1 MNTFGHLLKLAL
13 LPAAI
18 AIASNANA
26 LQLMGVNSALSPD
39 STDVLFN
46 FDSSASSPRTFILNN
61 PPRLI
66 LDFHKMTSNRNVGK
80 KIPGMG
86 NIKKINISQAGNRV
100 RATITLDSLGEFH
113 TINQGNKL
121 HLRIMNTKVDS
132 DASWVNHV
140 IKKSNP
146 TSVAFQTHRNPQ
158 ATSVASA
165 RGYSKVMSNERHY
178 IEPANIA
185 YQPTTPVRRA
195 PPVQQNT
202 PTSVDFKRDSKGSG
216 LITITLPGSHVKPDI
231 KRSGNFII
239 ATLKGVRSNIGKKNY
254 DVLDF
259 ATPVKSISVSNQGA
273 NTQVRIAVRGDFN
286 FSNKQNGN
294 KLTIN
299 VNKIIKN
306 KTIKDIIAKKKVYKG
321 EKLTLNFQD
330 IEVRSV
336 LQLLADFTDKNIV
349 VSDTVKG
356 SITLRLKDVPWDQAM
371 DIVLRSKG
379 LGMRKNGTVIWVA
392 PEAEL
397 SARENRQLAQL
408 QKKQKLEP
416 LITEYLAVN
425 FAKASDLMK
434 LIKRTDPNDHASI
447 LSDRGSIS
455 FDERTNTI
463 LIHDTVSR
471 VDDVR
476 AMVKSLDVPVR
487 QVSIQSRIVIA
498 NDEFSKEIGSRF
510 GMTGL
515 VGFNSKALATTSG
528 SANATAAITGD
539 AATNLNNANSL
550 YPINTPNLN
559 DRLNINMPATGAPK
573 IAFSLLSKDYLV
585 DLELSALQAESK
597 GEIVSTPRV
606 VTTNQQKA
614 VIEQGVE
621 IPFLQA
627 SSSGAANVAF
637 KKAVL
642 SLEVTPQITP
652 DDHVIMDLKVNQDT
666 IGRVFNGVPS
676 INTRQVQ
683 TKILVDNGQTVVLG
697 GVHEETNQNDVDK
710 IPILGDLPVVGRLFK
725 HTRRST
731 DKREL
736 LIFVTPQILD

>member
-18 AIASNANA
+18 AVASNANA
-26 LQLMGVNSALSPD
+26 LQLIGVNSALSPD
-39 STDVLFN
+39 STDILFN
-46 FDSSASSPRTFILNN
+46 FDSAAESPRTFILKN
-61 PPRLI
+61 PPRLV
-66 LDFHKMTSNRNVGK
+66 LDFHKMTNNRRIRK
-80 KIPGMG
+80 KIAGTG
-86 NIKKINISQAGNRV
+86 NIKQINISQAGNRV
-100 RATITLDSLGEFH
+100 RATVTLNNISEFH
-113 TINQGNKL
+113 TVNQGNQL
-121 HLRIMNTKVDS
+121 RLRIMKDAGQRQVSRPQVDA
-132 DASWVNHV
+132 DASWINQVM
-140 IKKSNP
+140 KKSNP
-146 TSVAFQTHRNPQ
+146 TSVAFQTRAVP
-158 ATSVASA
+158 AVAEA

-178 IEPANIA
+178 IAPANIA
-185 YQPTTPVRRA
+185 YQGQKPIDRQTRHPQ
-195 PPVQQNT
+195 PGQHNT
-202 PTSVDFKRDSKGSG
+202 NVDFKRDSKGSG
-216 LITITLPGSHVKPDI
+216 IISITLPGSHIKPDI

-239 ATLKGVRSNIGKKNY
+239 ATLKGARSNAGQENY
-254 DVLDF
+254 NVLDF
-259 ATPVKSISVSNQGA
+259 ATPVKNISVTSQGA
-273 NTQVRIAVRGDFN
+273 NTKVRIAVRGN
-286 FSNKQNGN
+286 FKFSSSQAGN
-294 KLTIN
+294 KLIIS
-299 VNKIIKN
+299 VDKVIKN
-306 KTIKDIIAKKKVYKG
+306 KTIKDLIAKKKVYKG

-379 LGMRKNGTVIWVA
+379 LGMRKNGSVIWVA

-397 SARENRQLAQL
+397 SARENRQLAEL

-416 LITEYLAVN
+416 LVTEYLTIN

-434 LIKRTDPNDHASI
+434 LIKRNDPHDTASM
-447 LSDRGSIS
+447 LSQRGSIS

-463 LIHDTVSR
+463 LVHDTATR
-471 VDDVR
+471 VDDIR
-476 AMVKSLDVPVR
+476 ALVKSLDVAVR
-487 QVSIQSRIVIA
+487 QVSIQARIVIA
-498 NDEFSKEIGSRF
+498 NDEFSREIGTRF

-515 VGFNSKALATTSG
+515 LGFNKSLTSDRGISSSG
-528 SANATAAITGD
+528 SANATSSI
-539 AATNLNNANSL
+539 NNTASGGGI
-550 YPINTPNLN
+550 PSLN

-573 IAFSLLSKDYLV
+573 LGFSLLSKDYLV

-621 IPFLQA
+621 VPFLQA

-676 INTRQVQ
+676 INTREVQ

-697 GVHEETNQNDVDK
+697 GVHEETSQNDVDK
-710 IPILGDLPVVGRLFK
+710 VPILGDLPVVGRL
-725 HTRRST
+725 
-731 DKREL
+731 
-736 LIFVTPQILD
+736 